1 MFHPKITV
9 LMSVFNCSAHLGPAV
24 ESILNQS
31 FTDFEFLVIDD
42 GSSDPVVDNILNYGD
57 ARIRIVRQENMGL
70 TRSLNKGLGLI
81 QGEYVAR
88 MDAAD
93 TCSPDRLKKQ
103 FEIISSSARL
113 DLVGTFFE
121 IIDEK
126 GNVAQKK
133 ELITDPIYRLWRLLF
148 HNNYGHGTV
157 MFRKSTVIG
166 AGMYDTRLRFAQDFD
181 LWSRI
186 SKKDNT
192 HIIPEFLYK
201 YRMNTEGEQA
211 SVKNYDDQLHVAI
224 WISDRNLK
232 SCNPE
237 LKEQDLIDLRSLYWE
252 FQLPNVSERAP
263 SLARKTLRTFCDKY
277 DLDNGEKQDLANRIE
292 LDLADLKNAHCGA

>member
-1 MFHPKITV
+1 M
-9 LMSVFNCSAHLGPAV
+9 
-24 ESILNQS
+24 
-31 FTDFEFLVIDD
+31 
-42 GSSDPVVDNILNYGD
+42 
-57 ARIRIVRQENMGL
+57 
-70 TRSLNKGLGLI
+70 
-81 QGEYVAR
+81 
-88 MDAAD
+88 
-93 TCSPDRLKKQ
+93 
-103 FEIISSSARL
+103 

-121 IIDEK
+121 IIDK
-126 GNVAQKK
+126 NGDVVQKK

-192 HIIPEFLYK
+192 HIIPEILYK

-211 SVKNYDDQLHVAI
+211 SVKNYDDQLQAAI

-237 LKEQDLIDLRSLYWE
+237 LEDQDLIDLRSLYWE

-263 SLARKTLRTFCDKY
+263 GLARKTLKTFCDKY
-277 DLDNGEKQDLANRIE
+277 NLDNDEKRDLENRVE
-292 LDLADLKNAHCGA
+292 LDLADLRNDHCGA